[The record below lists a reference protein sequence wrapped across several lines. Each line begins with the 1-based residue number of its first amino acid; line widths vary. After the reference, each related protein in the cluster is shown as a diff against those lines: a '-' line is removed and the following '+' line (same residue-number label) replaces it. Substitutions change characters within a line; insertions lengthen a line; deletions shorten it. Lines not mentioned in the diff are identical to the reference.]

1 MGTSKVE
8 VVLVF
13 RSKGLEESYLHR
25 SRQRRTN
32 LRVTHSS
39 HCIFEQKVHP
49 NQGLLGLP
57 HTNVINERFSFKKK
71 SPLHGLLRS
80 IGHSIMGMLETA
92 CSLCRYQIVLIIYCT
107 IKNVDLTVV

>member
-1 MGTSKVE
+1 ME

-13 RSKGLEESYLHR
+13 RSKGLEDSYLHR
-25 SRQRRTN
+25 SRLRRTN

-57 HTNVINERFSFKKK
+57 HANVINERFSFKKK
-71 SPLHGLLRS
+71 KSPMHGLLRS

-92 CSLCRYQIVLIIYCT
+92 CFLCRYQIVLIIYRT